1 MKYSK
6 IINTKIGVNRSVF
19 SDWSQRGQQL
29 VPPSPVTVGRLATS
43 QVCLH
48 WAWGHE
54 PCTSSDPRCIC
65 SCLSGLDPLSHLKR
79 LYPRAAR
86 RHNVSVKQNLPAS
99 ASPIQTQSM
108 CGAVYVCVSVWVC
121 VCVTPF
127 RLFAL
132 VRVSTQGAIGST
144 LKLARYV
151 LLPDTICRVYRP
163 RYREEEV
170 PAVDLTINTCHA
182 LLFYMT
188 C

>member
-1 MKYSK
+1 MEGSQLCSTPYVGCV
-6 IINTKIGVNRSVF
+6 GVHTSPSQTVTECAHARSWVKVAEAER
-19 SDWSQRGQQL
+19 QTYLYGGME
-29 VPPSPVTVGRLATS
+29 GRKAK
-43 QVCLH
+43 
-48 WAWGHE
+48 AE
-54 PCTSSDPRCIC
+54 
-65 SCLSGLDPLSHLKR
+65 R
-79 LYPRAAR
+79 LTGGP
-86 RHNVSVKQNLPAS
+86 
-99 ASPIQTQSM
+99 
-108 CGAVYVCVSVWVC
+108 VC
-121 VCVTPF
+121 VCVSLCVCVCAHTPF